1 MSMMSILPMKSIVLI
16 VITLLF
22 VLSLYMVFRRRR
34 TIEGFL
40 EVPNVDNILLDLMS
54 KLKRVSGY
62 LTDPTILSERIAFAS
77 MSPVELARHY
87 IKSQTNSREDGKA

>member
-1 MSMMSILPMKSIVLI
+1 MIPMKSIVLI

-22 VLSLYMVFRRRR
+22 VLSLYIVIKRRR

-40 EVPNVDNILLDLMS
+40 EVPNVDNVLLDVIS
-54 KLKRVSGY
+54 KLKRVTSY
-62 LTDPTILSERIAFAS
+62 LTDSTVLSERIAFAG